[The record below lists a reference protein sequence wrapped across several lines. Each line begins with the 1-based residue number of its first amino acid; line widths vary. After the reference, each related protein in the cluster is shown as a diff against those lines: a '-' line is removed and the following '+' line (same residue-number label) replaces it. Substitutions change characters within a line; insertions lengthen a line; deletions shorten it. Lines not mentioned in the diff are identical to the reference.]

1 MEISTAPGSWSDKED
16 KEDTVATAPS
26 VHTLHPSNADENEV
40 QEAAQNQAKGTKTG
54 DKGKGRDQKKHG
66 VMSLP
71 AEIRE
76 TILYL
81 TDPETFA
88 SLVLVDHAW
97 RSASETPHLYAHH
110 LSRCPSFSR
119 SHNYVGGPFTENSL
133 PKLKGQ
139 FAREVKRNLFEAYL
153 QPRRTLVSFVST
165 TTSSSAAFPGGEAFE
180 FVFSPNGHWVLALS
194 SSRIY
199 VIDTVSPKISVQRE
213 FKVLRRPVSAAILDD
228 GSILAVLSS
237 DHRINVYNLQNLE
250 VKHLRA
256 VSLDESPHAIA
267 LAPKGEVLAAAFD
280 GGIEL
285 HSLAPSALA
294 SEHRAVKCDRVDA
307 LRFSGDGTMLV
318 GTTKNS
324 KNPNTV
330 ILSAPYYSE
339 DHHHLPASEQIS
351 QLWTSQ
357 ILFPNS
363 SRDCS
368 NAALLPNRSDGDTS
382 WTFTY
387 DKVFESFRA
396 VRTDDLR
403 NGSTYFTGPRPP
415 KRDGS
420 RNPRKKLA
428 PCTLPTPSDHG
439 ELVAAG
445 FLGKEIWLYGVPEGL
460 DISTVTQTDDPNLQR
475 APLSGQGTPS
485 GGVRSPSTS
494 LTRGEAIE
502 LTRLPKWQ
510 VLVDKYRN
518 VFAKGRLV
526 AEISGVSGVC
536 WVTRKREI
544 SGPPSL
550 GERLLIFAPG
560 GIPGDP
566 DLEQDGFA
574 SVDGGRLVMLDFDR
588 TSRGGMVDE
597 IKFEVGNKTPELLE
611 EEDMDMDTEVALAR
625 KRTVRNLPDRRTTV
639 VDVLASAPEMPPL
652 PPTANAIANANAAA
666 TAAAGST
673 SVAAAQASLPEV
685 ADSPAEG
692 LSLEEAS
699 EVFDGP
705 YSHTQPRS
713 RTSLYRSATAV
724 AANRERNPPRIISE
738 ARVEYRRADGRGEL
752 PHESDADN
760 WVPPPPPYTAES
772 DRPLPEHLR
781 ATLLPKKPD
790 RFSPLSRI
798 RMTREQPRRASTM
811 YGSPASSVASRRIS
825 SLPER
830 PAMPI
835 RQRSSEASS
844 TAQQTHRSVSDTNL
858 QGSNTVSPLSTVNFS
873 FGDETSEPS
882 IVSPQSTS
890 TLSVR
895 RPMSAFVGR
904 MGASLRRPG
913 TAGSIS
919 RVPPIT
925 VSPVPERVFGQ
936 SVSLPPSPTRSER
949 PGSPLTLTGANLQQR
964 LEYPLPPAPSNSSV
978 EALHRRGGPH
988 ESSPLAGTNMPSTP
1002 QRSTDRSDL
1011 LANTVATAMG
1021 PTAQQLANLNNRS
1034 RQATPAGARRPLPS
1048 GIVAPGGYP
1057 MPAPPRGALGAA
1069 GSPTS
1074 PANQAPA
1081 RSLSGRNLSLS
1092 ASNSFSRSSPA
1103 LLRPTPRRLETIE
1116 SVSSFISYSRTRSRS
1131 RDLQGAGSGGHRR
1144 SQSMG
1149 PALRLDRA
1157 PTKKGWLGSRKY
1169 RKARSEGQSW
1179 DSPVGEDGGKEKGAK
1194 CIVMTFSSP
1203 QDQLTGSRPSI
1214 QKDSQSIG

>member
-1 MEISTAPGSWSDKED
+1 MTGS
-16 KEDTVATAPS
+16 
-26 VHTLHPSNADENEV
+26 
-40 QEAAQNQAKGTKTG
+40 
-54 DKGKGRDQKKHG
+54 
-66 VMSLP
+66 
-71 AEIRE
+71 
-76 TILYL
+76 ILYL

-119 SHNYVGGPFTENSL
+119 SHNYVGGPFTEDSL
-133 PKLKGQ
+133 QMLKGQ

-153 QPRRTLVSFVST
+153 QPRRTLISLFST

-180 FVFSPNGHWVLALS
+180 FTFSPNGHWVLALS

-213 FKVLRRPVSAAILDD
+213 LKVLRRPISAAILDD

-237 DHRINVYNLQNLE
+237 DHRVNVYNLQNLKL
-250 VKHLRA
+250 KHLRA
-256 VSLDESPHAIA
+256 VSLDEPPHAIA
-267 LAPKGEVLAAAFD
+267 LSPKGEVLAAAFD

-285 HSLAPSALA
+285 HSLASSALA
-294 SEHRAVKCDRVDA
+294 SEHRAVKCDRVDV

-324 KNPNTV
+324 TNPNTV
-330 ILSAPYYSE
+330 ILSAPYYTE
-339 DHHHLPASEQIS
+339 DHHHLPAIEQIS

-368 NAALLPNRSDGDTS
+368 NAALLPNRSDGDTN

-403 NGSTYFTGPRPP
+403 NGTTYFTGPRPP

-428 PCTLPTPSDHG
+428 PCTIPTASDHG

-445 FLGKEIWLYGVPEGL
+445 FLGKEVWLYGIPEGL
-460 DISTVTQTDDPNLQR
+460 DTSLVTQMDDPNAQN
-475 APLSGQGTPS
+475 ASSSSGQGTPS
-485 GGVRSPSTS
+485 SGTMSPSTS
-494 LTRGEAIE
+494 LTRGEAAE

-526 AEISGVSGVC
+526 AETSSVSGVC
-536 WVTRKREI
+536 WVSKTQKAVG
-544 SGPPSL
+544 SPSL

-566 DLEQDGFA
+566 ELEQDGFA
-574 SVDGGRLVMLDFDR
+574 SVDGGRIVVLDFDR
-588 TSRGGMVDE
+588 SSRDGKIEE
-597 IKFEVGNKTPELLE
+597 IRFEVGNDTPELLE
-611 EEDMDMDTEVALAR
+611 EEDINMEFEVALAR
-625 KRTVRNLPDRRTTV
+625 QRTVRNMPDRRTTV
-639 VDVLASAPEMPPL
+639 VDVLASAPEIPPL
-652 PPTANAIANANAAA
+652 PPTANAIANASAAAAA
-666 TAAAGST
+666 TAST
-673 SVAAAQASLPEV
+673 AQPSLPEV
-685 ADSPAEG
+685 AGSAGDG
-692 LSLEEAS
+692 LSLEEAT

-738 ARVEYRRADGRGEL
+738 ARVEYRRPDGRGEL

-781 ATLLPKKPD
+781 ATLLPRKPD
-790 RFSPLSRI
+790 QFSPLSRV
-798 RMTREQPRRASTM
+798 RMARQQPRRASTS
-811 YGSPASSVASRRIS
+811 YGGPASSADSRRIS

-830 PAMPI
+830 PAMPA

-844 TAQQTHRSVSDTNL
+844 PGRQTHRSVSDTV
-858 QGSNTVSPLSTVNFS
+858 SHRSDTVSPLSTTDFS
-873 FGDETSEPS
+873 FGDEPNEPS
-882 IVSPQSTS
+882 VVSPQSNS
-890 TLSVR
+890 SSPSR

-904 MGASLRRPG
+904 MTGSLRRPA
-913 TAGSIS
+913 TAHGIS
-919 RVPPIT
+919 RTPQIT
-925 VSPVPERVFGQ
+925 VSPVPERILAQ

-964 LEYPLPPAPSNSSV
+964 LEYPLPPAPSNTSV
-978 EALHRRGGPH
+978 ESLHRRGASHG
-988 ESSPLAGTNMPSTP
+988 SSPLAGSAMPSAP
-1002 QRSTDRSDL
+1002 PPSNEYSDL
-1011 LANTVATAMG
+1011 LANTVAIAMG
-1021 PTAQQLANLNNRS
+1021 PTAQQLANLNNRA
-1034 RQATPAGARRPLPS
+1034 RQAPPPGARHPLPP
-1048 GIVAPGGYP
+1048 GIVDPSGYP
-1057 MPAPPRGALGAA
+1057 IPAPPRGALGAA

-1074 PANQAPA
+1074 VANRAPA
-1081 RSLSGRNLSLS
+1081 RSLSGRSLSLS
-1092 ASNSFSRSSPA
+1092 ANSSFSRSSPA
-1103 LLRPTPRRLETIE
+1103 LLRPAPRRLETIE
-1116 SVSSFISYSRTRSRS
+1116 SVSSFITYSRTRSRS
-1131 RDLQGAGSGGHRR
+1131 RDLQAARSGSHRR
-1144 SQSMG
+1144 SHSMG
-1149 PALRLDRA
+1149 PALRLDRE
-1157 PTKKGWLGSRKY
+1157 PTKKGWLNARKF
-1169 RKARSEGQSW
+1169 RKGRSEGQSW
-1179 DSPVGEDGGKEKGAK
+1179 DSPVGEDGGKEKGGR
-1194 CIVMTFSSP
+1194 CLMM
-1203 QDQLTGSRPSI
+1203 
-1214 QKDSQSIG
+1214 

>member
-1 MEISTAPGSWSDKED
+1 M
-16 KEDTVATAPS
+16 
-26 VHTLHPSNADENEV
+26 
-40 QEAAQNQAKGTKTG
+40 
-54 DKGKGRDQKKHG
+54 
-66 VMSLP
+66 
-71 AEIRE
+71 
-76 TILYL
+76 
-81 TDPETFA
+81 
-88 SLVLVDHAW
+88 
-97 RSASETPHLYAHH
+97 
-110 LSRCPSFSR
+110 
-119 SHNYVGGPFTENSL
+119 
-133 PKLKGQ
+133 
-139 FAREVKRNLFEAYL
+139 
-153 QPRRTLVSFVST
+153 
-165 TTSSSAAFPGGEAFE
+165 
-180 FVFSPNGHWVLALS
+180 LALS

-213 FKVLRRPVSAAILDD
+213 LKVLRRPVSAAILDD

-237 DHRINVYNLQNLE
+237 DHRVNIYNLQNLK
-250 VKHLRA
+250 VKHLRS
-256 VSLDESPHAIA
+256 VSLDEPPHALA

-324 KNPNTV
+324 TNPNTV
-330 ILSAPYYSE
+330 ILSAPYYTE
-339 DHHHLPASEQIS
+339 EHPQLPASKQIS

-368 NAALLPNRSDGDTS
+368 NAALLPNRSDGDTN

-403 NGSTYFTGPRPP
+403 NGTTYFTGPRPP
-415 KRDGS
+415 RREGS

-428 PCTLPTPSDHG
+428 PCTLPTASDHG

-445 FLGKEIWLYGVPEGL
+445 FLGREVWLYGVPEGL
-460 DISTVTQTDDPNLQR
+460 DTSTITQTDDPNVQS
-475 APLSGQGTPS
+475 ASSSGQGSPS

-494 LTRGEAIE
+494 LTRGEAAE
-502 LTRLPKWQ
+502 LMRLPTWQ

-518 VFAKGRLV
+518 VFAKGRRV

-536 WVTRKREI
+536 WVSRKLEKP
-544 SGPPSL
+544 GPLSL

-574 SVDGGRLVMLDFDR
+574 SVDGGRLVVLDFDR
-588 TSRGGMVDE
+588 TSRDGLVDE
-597 IKFEVGNKTPELLE
+597 VRFEVGNDIPELLE
-611 EEDMDMDTEVALAR
+611 EEDMDMDIEVALAR
-625 KRTVRNLPDRRTTV
+625 QRTVRNLPDRRTTV
-639 VDVLASAPEMPPL
+639 ADVLASAPEMPPL
-652 PPTANAIANANAAA
+652 PPTANAIANASAAA
-666 TAAAGST
+666 AAAAGST
-673 SVAAAQASLPEV
+673 SVPIVQPSLPEV
-685 ADSPAEG
+685 ADSTAEG

-713 RTSLYRSATAV
+713 RTSLFRSATAV
-724 AANRERNPPRIISE
+724 AANRERNPPRIVSE
-738 ARVEYRRADGRGEL
+738 ARVEYRRPDGRGEL

-781 ATLLPKKPD
+781 ATLLPRKQD

-798 RMTREQPRRASTM
+798 RMAREQPRRASTI

-844 TAQQTHRSVSDTNL
+844 PGQQTHRSVSASGIIS
-858 QGSNTVSPLSTVNFS
+858 QGSDIVSPLSTVDFS
-873 FGDETSEPS
+873 FGDESSEPS
-882 IVSPQSTS
+882 MVSPQSPSTS
-890 TLSVR
+890 SSR
-895 RPMSAFVGR
+895 RPVSAFVGR
-904 MGASLRRPG
+904 MSGSLRRPS
-913 TAGSIS
+913 TPRSS

-925 VSPVPERVFGQ
+925 VSSIPERVISQ
-936 SVSLPPSPTRSER
+936 SVSLPSSPTRSER

-978 EALHRRGGPH
+978 ESLHRRTGPH
-988 ESSPLAGTNMPSTP
+988 GSSPLAETSMPSTLQQP
-1002 QRSTDRSDL
+1002 TERSDS
-1011 LANTVATAMG
+1011 LANTVAAAMG
-1021 PTAQQLANLNNRS
+1021 PTAQQLANLNDRS
-1034 RQATPAGARRPLPS
+1034 RQAPPPGARRPLPP
-1048 GIVAPGGYP
+1048 GISAPGGYP
-1057 MPAPPRGALGAA
+1057 IPAPPRGALGAA
-1069 GSPTS
+1069 GNPTS
-1074 PANQAPA
+1074 VANQAPA
-1081 RSLSGRNLSLS
+1081 RSLSGRTLSLS

-1103 LLRPTPRRLETIE
+1103 LLRPSPHRLETIE

-1131 RDLQGAGSGGHRR
+1131 RDLQTAANGGHRR

-1157 PTKKGWLGSRKY
+1157 PTKKRWLNGRKSRKG
-1169 RKARSEGQSW
+1169 RSEWQSW
-1179 DSPVGEDGGKEKGAK
+1179 DSPVGDDEGKEKGAK
-1194 CIVMTFSSP
+1194 CVVM
-1203 QDQLTGSRPSI
+1203 
-1214 QKDSQSIG
+1214 

>member
-1 MEISTAPGSWSDKED
+1 M
-16 KEDTVATAPS
+16 
-26 VHTLHPSNADENEV
+26 
-40 QEAAQNQAKGTKTG
+40 
-54 DKGKGRDQKKHG
+54 
-66 VMSLP
+66 
-71 AEIRE
+71 
-76 TILYL
+76 
-81 TDPETFA
+81 
-88 SLVLVDHAW
+88 
-97 RSASETPHLYAHH
+97 
-110 LSRCPSFSR
+110 
-119 SHNYVGGPFTENSL
+119 
-133 PKLKGQ
+133 
-139 FAREVKRNLFEAYL
+139 KRNLFEAYL
-153 QPRRTLVSFVST
+153 QPRRTLVSLVST

-180 FVFSPNGHWVLALS
+180 FAFSPNGHWVLALS

-199 VIDTVSPKISVQRE
+199 VIDAVSPKISVQRE
-213 FKVLRRPVSAAILDD
+213 LKVLRRPVSAAILDD
-228 GSILAVLSS
+228 GSTLAVLSS
-237 DHRINVYNLQNLE
+237 DHRVNIYNLQNLE

-256 VSLDESPHAIA
+256 VSLDEPPHAIA

-294 SEHRAVKCDRVDA
+294 TEHRAVKCDRVDA
-307 LRFSGDGTMLV
+307 LRFSSDGTMLV

-324 KNPNTV
+324 TDPNTV
-330 ILSAPYYSE
+330 ILSAPYYTE

-368 NAALLPNRSDGDTS
+368 NAALLPNRSDGDTN

-403 NGSTYFTGPRPP
+403 NGTTYFTGPRPP
-415 KRDGS
+415 KRDGP
-420 RNPRKKLA
+420 RNPRKRLA
-428 PCTLPTPSDHG
+428 PCTLPSPSDHG

-445 FLGKEIWLYGVPEGL
+445 FLGKEVWLYGVPEGL
-460 DISTVTQTDDPNLQR
+460 DTSTVTQMDDSNAQC
-475 APLSGQGTPS
+475 ASSTSGQGTPS
-485 GGVRSPSTS
+485 GGVSSPSTS
-494 LTRGEAIE
+494 LTRGEAAE
-502 LTRLPKWQ
+502 LTKLPKWQ

-518 VFAKGRLV
+518 VFAKGRRV

-536 WVTRKREI
+536 WVTRKSEE
-544 SGPPSL
+544 SGSPSL
-550 GERLLIFAPG
+550 GERLLVFAPG

-574 SVDGGRLVMLDFDR
+574 SVDGGRLVILDFDR
-588 TSRGGMVDE
+588 TSRDGVVE
-597 IKFEVGNKTPELLE
+597 EVKFEVGNETPELLE
-611 EEDMDMDTEVALAR
+611 EENMDMDTEVALAR
-625 KRTVRNLPDRRTTV
+625 QRTVRNLPDRRTTV
-639 VDVLASAPEMPPL
+639 VDVLASAPEMPRL

-666 TAAAGST
+666 TAATGNTNVAT
-673 SVAAAQASLPEV
+673 AQPSVPEV
-685 ADSPAEG
+685 ANFPAEG

-781 ATLLPKKPD
+781 ATLLPRKPD
-790 RFSPLSRI
+790 RFSRLSRV
-798 RMTREQPRRASTM
+798 RMAREQPRRANTL
-811 YGSPASSVASRRIS
+811 YGSSASSVASRRIN

-830 PAMPI
+830 PAMPV

-844 TAQQTHRSVSDTNL
+844 PGRQIHRSASDTIS
-858 QGSNTVSPLSTVNFS
+858 QRSDTVSPLSTVDFS
-873 FGDETSEPS
+873 FGEEPSEPS
-882 IVSPQSTS
+882 FSPQSTLAS
-890 TLSVR
+890 PSR
-895 RPMSAFVGR
+895 RPVSAFVGR
-904 MGASLRRPG
+904 MSESLRRPG
-913 TAGSIS
+913 IARSIS

-936 SVSLPPSPTRSER
+936 SVSLPPSPTRSGR

-978 EALHRRGGPH
+978 ESLHRRPDSHG
-988 ESSPLAGTNMPSTP
+988 SSSLGTNMPSTP
-1002 QRSTDRSDL
+1002 QQPTERSDL

-1034 RQATPAGARRPLPS
+1034 RQAPPLGARRPLPP

-1057 MPAPPRGALGAA
+1057 IPAPPRGALGAA

-1074 PANQAPA
+1074 PVNQAPA
-1081 RSLSGRNLSLS
+1081 RSLSGRNLSIS
-1092 ASNSFSRSSPA
+1092 ANNSFSRSSPA
-1103 LLRPTPRRLETIE
+1103 LSRPAPRRLETIE

-1131 RDLQGAGSGGHRR
+1131 RDLQAVSSGGHRR

-1149 PALRLDRA
+1149 PALRFDRTL
-1157 PTKKGWLGSRKY
+1157 TKKGWLSTRKSRKG
-1169 RKARSEGQSW
+1169 KSEEQSW
-1179 DSPVGEDGGKEKGAK
+1179 DSPVGEDGGKERGAK
-1194 CIVMTFSSP
+1194 CIVM
-1203 QDQLTGSRPSI
+1203 
-1214 QKDSQSIG
+1214 

>member
-1 MEISTAPGSWSDKED
+1 M
-16 KEDTVATAPS
+16 
-26 VHTLHPSNADENEV
+26 
-40 QEAAQNQAKGTKTG
+40 
-54 DKGKGRDQKKHG
+54 
-66 VMSLP
+66 
-71 AEIRE
+71 
-76 TILYL
+76 
-81 TDPETFA
+81 
-88 SLVLVDHAW
+88 
-97 RSASETPHLYAHH
+97 
-110 LSRCPSFSR
+110 
-119 SHNYVGGPFTENSL
+119 GGPFTEDSL
-133 PKLKGQ
+133 PKLKGH

-153 QPRRTLVSFVST
+153 FFFIILVRLIST
-165 TTSSSAAFPGGEAFE
+165 TISSSAAIPGGEAFE
-180 FVFSPNGHWVLALS
+180 FAFSPNGHWVLGLS
-194 SSRIY
+194 SSRLY

-213 FKVLRRPVSAAILDD
+213 LKVLRRPISAAILDD

-237 DHRINVYNLQNLE
+237 DHRVNIYNLQNVK

-256 VSLDESPHAIA
+256 VTLNETPHAIA

-285 HSLAPSALA
+285 HSLAPSAPA

-307 LRFSGDGTMLV
+307 LRFSGDGTVLV

-324 KNPNTV
+324 TNPSTV
-330 ILSAPYYSE
+330 ILSAPYYTE

-403 NGSTYFTGPRPP
+403 NGTTYFTGPRPP

-445 FLGKEIWLYGVPEGL
+445 FLGQEVWLYGIPEGL
-460 DISTVTQTDDPNLQR
+460 DTSAVTQTDDPNAQS
-475 APLSGQGTPS
+475 ASSSGQGTSS
-485 GGVRSPSTS
+485 GGTMSPSTS
-494 LTRGEAIE
+494 LTRGEAAE

-518 VFAKGRLV
+518 VFAKGRRV
-526 AEISGVSGVC
+526 AEISGVSGMC
-536 WVTRKREI
+536 WVSQKQEKQ
-544 SGPPSL
+544 GPPSL

-574 SVDGGRLVMLDFDR
+574 SVDGGRLVILDFDR
-588 TSRGGMVDE
+588 TCRDGIVE
-597 IKFEVGNKTPELLE
+597 EVRFEVGNDTPELLE
-611 EEDMDMDTEVALAR
+611 EKDMDMESEVALAR
-625 KRTVRNLPDRRTTV
+625 QRTVRNLPDRRTTV
-639 VDVLASAPEMPPL
+639 VDVLASAPEIPPL

-666 TAAAGST
+666 VVAAVGSA
-673 SVAAAQASLPEV
+673 SVASAQGSLPEV

-738 ARVEYRRADGRGEL
+738 ARVEYRRPDGRGEL

-781 ATLLPKKPD
+781 ATLLPRQPD
-790 RFSPLSRI
+790 RFSPLNRV
-798 RMTREQPRRASTM
+798 RKAREQPRRASTM
-811 YGSPASSVASRRIS
+811 YASPASSVASRRIT

-844 TAQQTHRSVSDTNL
+844 PGQQTHRSVSDTIIS
-858 QGSNTVSPLSTVNFS
+858 QGSGTVSPLSNVDFS
-873 FGDETSEPS
+873 FGDEPSEPS

-890 TLSVR
+890 SSSIR
-895 RPMSAFVGR
+895 RPVSTFIGR
-904 MGASLRRPG
+904 MSVSLRRPN
-913 TAGSIS
+913 TAQPIS
-919 RVPPIT
+919 RVPPIF
-925 VSPVPERVFGQ
+925 VSPIPERIIGQ
-936 SVSLPPSPTRSER
+936 SVSLPPTPTRSER

-978 EALHRRGGPH
+978 ESLHRRGGSH
-988 ESSPLAGTNMPSTP
+988 TSLPLAETAMLSTEQQP
-1002 QRSTDRSDL
+1002 TGSFDL
-1011 LANTVATAMG
+1011 LTNTVATATG

-1034 RQATPAGARRPLPS
+1034 RQTPPGARRPLPP
-1048 GIVAPGGYP
+1048 GIIAPGGYP
-1057 MPAPPRGALGAA
+1057 IPAPPRGALGAA
-1069 GSPTS
+1069 GNPTS
-1074 PANQAPA
+1074 VGNGAPV
-1081 RSLSGRNLSLS
+1081 RSFSGRNLSLS
-1092 ASNSFSRSSPA
+1092 ASDSFSRSSPA
-1103 LLRPTPRRLETIE
+1103 LLRPAPRRLETIE

-1131 RDLQGAGSGGHRR
+1131 RDLQAVRSGSHRR

-1157 PTKKGWLGSRKY
+1157 PTKKGWLSARKL
-1169 RKARSEGQSW
+1169 RKGRSEGQTW
-1179 DSPVGEDGGKEKGAK
+1179 DGPAAGDGGKEKGVK
-1194 CIVMTFSSP
+1194 CVVM
-1203 QDQLTGSRPSI
+1203 
-1214 QKDSQSIG
+1214 

>member
-1 MEISTAPGSWSDKED
+1 
-16 KEDTVATAPS
+16 
-26 VHTLHPSNADENEV
+26 
-40 QEAAQNQAKGTKTG
+40 
-54 DKGKGRDQKKHG
+54 
-66 VMSLP
+66 MSL
-71 AEIRE
+71 I
-76 TILYL
+76 
-81 TDPETFA
+81 
-88 SLVLVDHAW
+88 
-97 RSASETPHLYAHH
+97 
-110 LSRCPSFSR
+110 
-119 SHNYVGGPFTENSL
+119 
-133 PKLKGQ
+133 
-139 FAREVKRNLFEAYL
+139 
-153 QPRRTLVSFVST
+153 ST
-165 TTSSSAAFPGGEAFE
+165 TTSSSAAIPGGEAFE
-180 FVFSPNGHWVLALS
+180 FAFSPNGHWVLALS
-194 SSRIY
+194 SSRVY

-213 FKVLRRPVSAAILDD
+213 LKVLRRPISAAILDD
-228 GSILAVLSS
+228 GSVIAVLST
-237 DHRINVYNLQNLE
+237 DHRVNIYNLQNLK

-256 VSLDESPHAIA
+256 VSLDEPPHAIA

-285 HSLAPSALA
+285 HSLGPNALA

-307 LRFSGDGTMLV
+307 LRFSGDGTVLV

-324 KNPNTV
+324 TNPNTV
-330 ILSAPYYSE
+330 ILSAPYYTE

-382 WTFTY
+382 WIFTY

-403 NGSTYFTGPRPP
+403 NGTTYFTGPRPP
-415 KRDGS
+415 KGDGS
-420 RNPRKKLA
+420 RNSRKKLA

-445 FLGKEIWLYGVPEGL
+445 FLGQEVWLYGVPEGL
-460 DISTVTQTDDPNLQR
+460 DTSAVRQTDDPNAQSVSSS
-475 APLSGQGTPS
+475 SGQGTPS
-485 GGVRSPSTS
+485 GGAMSPSTS
-494 LTRGEAIE
+494 LTRGEAAE

-518 VFAKGRLV
+518 VFAKGRRV
-526 AEISGVSGVC
+526 AEIPGVSGVC
-536 WVTRKREI
+536 WVSRKQGKLG
-544 SGPPSL
+544 SPSF

-560 GIPGDP
+560 GIAGDP

-574 SVDGGRLVMLDFDR
+574 SVDGGRLVILDFDR
-588 TSRGGMVDE
+588 ASRDGTVE
-597 IKFEVGNKTPELLE
+597 ELRFEVGNETPEVLE
-611 EEDMDMDTEVALAR
+611 EKDMDMESEVALAR
-625 KRTVRNLPDRRTTV
+625 QRTVRNLPDRRTTV
-639 VDVLASAPEMPPL
+639 VDVLASAPELPPL

-666 TAAAGST
+666 AAAAGST
-673 SVAAAQASLPEV
+673 SVSTAQASLPEV

-699 EVFDGP
+699 QVFDGP

-724 AANRERNPPRIISE
+724 AANRERNPPRLISE
-738 ARVEYRRADGRGEL
+738 ARVEYRRPDGRGEL

-781 ATLLPKKPD
+781 ATLLPRESD
-790 RFSPLSRI
+790 RSSPLSRVRI
-798 RMTREQPRRASTM
+798 GHEQPRRASTM

-830 PAMPI
+830 PARPTG
-835 RQRSSEASS
+835 QRSSEASS
-844 TAQQTHRSVSDTNL
+844 SGQQSHRSVSASIS
-858 QGSNTVSPLSTVNFS
+858 QGSGTVSPLSNFDFS
-873 FGDETSEPS
+873 FGDEPGEPS
-882 IVSPQSTS
+882 IVSPQSS
-890 TLSVR
+890 SSSSSR
-895 RPMSAFVGR
+895 RPVSAFIGR
-904 MGASLRRPG
+904 MSGSLRRPS
-913 TAGSIS
+913 TARSIA

-925 VSPVPERVFGQ
+925 VSPIPERIIGQ

-978 EALHRRGGPH
+978 ESLHRRGGSH
-988 ESSPLAGTNMPSTP
+988 GSSPLAGPNMSLTAQQPTEGSG
-1002 QRSTDRSDL
+1002 L
-1011 LANTVATAMG
+1011 LPNAVATATG

-1034 RQATPAGARRPLPS
+1034 RQAPSPGAHRPLPP
-1048 GIVAPGGYP
+1048 GIVAQGGYP
-1057 MPAPPRGALGAA
+1057 IPAPPRGALGAA

-1074 PANQAPA
+1074 VANRAPA

-1103 LLRPTPRRLETIE
+1103 LLRPAPRRLETIE
-1116 SVSSFISYSRTRSRS
+1116 SVSSLITYSRTRSRS
-1131 RDLQGAGSGGHRR
+1131 RDLQAARSGSHRR

-1157 PTKKGWLGSRKY
+1157 PPKKGWLSARKSRKE
-1169 RKARSEGQSW
+1169 RSEGQYW
-1179 DSPVGEDGGKEKGAK
+1179 DSPAGEDGSKERGGKCA
-1194 CIVMTFSSP
+1194 VM
-1203 QDQLTGSRPSI
+1203 
-1214 QKDSQSIG
+1214 

>member
-1 MEISTAPGSWSDKED
+1 M
-16 KEDTVATAPS
+16 
-26 VHTLHPSNADENEV
+26 
-40 QEAAQNQAKGTKTG
+40 
-54 DKGKGRDQKKHG
+54 
-66 VMSLP
+66 
-71 AEIRE
+71 
-76 TILYL
+76 
-81 TDPETFA
+81 
-88 SLVLVDHAW
+88 
-97 RSASETPHLYAHH
+97 
-110 LSRCPSFSR
+110 
-119 SHNYVGGPFTENSL
+119 
-133 PKLKGQ
+133 
-139 FAREVKRNLFEAYL
+139 
-153 QPRRTLVSFVST
+153 T
-165 TTSSSAAFPGGEAFE
+165 TTSSAAFPGGEAFE
-180 FVFSPNGHWVLALS
+180 FAFSPNGHWVLALS

-213 FKVLRRPVSAAILDD
+213 LKVLRRPVSAAILDD
-228 GSILAVLSS
+228 GSTMAVLSS
-237 DHRINVYNLQNLE
+237 DHRVNVYNIQNLE
-250 VKHLRA
+250 VKHMRA
-256 VSLDESPHAIA
+256 VSLDEPPHAIA

-285 HSLAPSALA
+285 HSLAPSALV
-294 SEHRAVKCDRVDA
+294 SEHRAVKCDRVEA
-307 LRFSGDGTMLV
+307 LRFSEDGTMLV
-318 GTTKNS
+318 GTTRNS
-324 KNPNTV
+324 TNPNTV
-330 ILSAPYYSE
+330 ILSAPYYTE

-368 NAALLPNRSDGDTS
+368 NAALLPNRSDGDTN

-403 NGSTYFTGPRPP
+403 NGTTYFTGPRPP

-428 PCTLPTPSDHG
+428 PCTLPTSSDHG

-445 FLGKEIWLYGVPEGL
+445 FLGNEVWLYGVPEGL
-460 DISTVTQTDDPNLQR
+460 DTSTVIQTDDANAQS
-475 APLSGQGTPS
+475 ASSSSGQGTPS

-494 LTRGEAIE
+494 LTRGEAAE

-518 VFAKGRLV
+518 VFAKGRRV

-536 WVTRKREI
+536 WVGRKQEKL
-544 SGPPSL
+544 GLPSL

-560 GIPGDP
+560 GISGDP

-574 SVDGGRLVMLDFDR
+574 SVDGGRIAILDFDR
-588 TSRGGMVDE
+588 TSRDGMIEEV
-597 IKFEVGNKTPELLE
+597 KFEVGNKTPELLE

-652 PPTANAIANANAAA
+652 PPTANAIANAAAA
-666 TAAAGST
+666 AASAATGST
-673 SVAAAQASLPEV
+673 SVPTAQPSLPEV

-724 AANRERNPPRIISE
+724 AANRERNPPRIVSE
-738 ARVEYRRADGRGEL
+738 ARVEYRRPDGRGEL

-781 ATLLPKKPD
+781 ATLLPRTTD
-790 RFSPLSRI
+790 RFSPPSRV
-798 RMTREQPRRASTM
+798 RMAREQPRRASTM
-811 YGSPASSVASRRIS
+811 YGSPASRVASPRIS

-844 TAQQTHRSVSDTNL
+844 PDRQIHRNVSDTIS
-858 QGSNTVSPLSTVNFS
+858 QRSNTVSPLSTVDFS
-873 FGDETSEPS
+873 FSDEPSEPS

-890 TLSVR
+890 STSSSR

-904 MGASLRRPG
+904 MSASLRRPS
-913 TAGSIS
+913 TARSIP

-925 VSPVPERVFGQ
+925 VSPVPERVFAQ

-978 EALHRRGGPH
+978 ESLHRRAGSYS
-988 ESSPLAGTNMPSTP
+988 SSPLAETSMSSASQQPP
-1002 QRSTDRSDL
+1002 ERSDL
-1011 LANTVATAMG
+1011 LANTIATAIG

-1034 RQATPAGARRPLPS
+1034 RQAPPPGARRPLPP
-1048 GIVAPGGYP
+1048 GIVAPGVYP
-1057 MPAPPRGALGAA
+1057 IPAPPRGALGAA

-1074 PANQAPA
+1074 PSNQAPA
-1081 RSLSGRNLSLS
+1081 RSLSSRNLSLS

-1103 LLRPTPRRLETIE
+1103 LLRPAPRRLETIE

-1131 RDLQGAGSGGHRR
+1131 RDLQAVGSRR

-1157 PTKKGWLGSRKY
+1157 PMKKGWLSARKP
-1169 RKARSEGQSW
+1169 RKGRSEAQSW

-1194 CIVMTFSSP
+1194 CIVM
-1203 QDQLTGSRPSI
+1203 
-1214 QKDSQSIG
+1214 

>member
-1 MEISTAPGSWSDKED
+1 MTCS
-16 KEDTVATAPS
+16 
-26 VHTLHPSNADENEV
+26 
-40 QEAAQNQAKGTKTG
+40 
-54 DKGKGRDQKKHG
+54 
-66 VMSLP
+66 
-71 AEIRE
+71 
-76 TILYL
+76 ILYL
-81 TDPETFA
+81 IDPETFA

-119 SHNYVGGPFTENSL
+119 SHNYVGGPFTEDSL
-133 PKLKGQ
+133 PKLKGH

-153 QPRRTLVSFVST
+153 QPRRTLVNLVSMT
-165 TTSSSAAFPGGEAFE
+165 TTSSAAFPGGEAFE
-180 FVFSPNGHWVLALS
+180 FAFSPNGHWVLALS

-213 FKVLRRPVSAAILDD
+213 LKVLRRPVSAAILDD
-228 GSILAVLSS
+228 GSTMAVLSS
-237 DHRINVYNLQNLE
+237 DHRVNVYNIQNLE
-250 VKHLRA
+250 VKHMRA
-256 VSLDESPHAIA
+256 VSLDEPPHAIA

-285 HSLAPSALA
+285 HSLAPSALV
-294 SEHRAVKCDRVDA
+294 SEHRAVKCDRVEA
-307 LRFSGDGTMLV
+307 LRFSEDGTMLV
-318 GTTKNS
+318 GTTRNS
-324 KNPNTV
+324 TNPNTV
-330 ILSAPYYSE
+330 ILSAPYYTE

-368 NAALLPNRSDGDTS
+368 NAALLPNRSDGDTN

-403 NGSTYFTGPRPP
+403 NGTTYFTGPRPP

-428 PCTLPTPSDHG
+428 PCTLPTSSDHG

-445 FLGKEIWLYGVPEGL
+445 FLGNEVWLYGVPEGL
-460 DISTVTQTDDPNLQR
+460 DTSTVIQTDDANAQS
-475 APLSGQGTPS
+475 ASSSSGQGTPS

-494 LTRGEAIE
+494 LTRGEAAE

-518 VFAKGRLV
+518 VFAKGRRV

-536 WVTRKREI
+536 WVGRKQEKL
-544 SGPPSL
+544 GLPSL

-560 GIPGDP
+560 GISGDP

-574 SVDGGRLVMLDFDR
+574 SVDGGRIAILDFDR
-588 TSRGGMVDE
+588 TSRDGMIEEV
-597 IKFEVGNKTPELLE
+597 KFEVGNKTPELLE

-652 PPTANAIANANAAA
+652 PPTANAIANAAAA
-666 TAAAGST
+666 AASAATGST
-673 SVAAAQASLPEV
+673 SVPTAQPSLPEV

-724 AANRERNPPRIISE
+724 AANRERNPPRIVSE
-738 ARVEYRRADGRGEL
+738 ARVEYRRPDGRGEL

-781 ATLLPKKPD
+781 ATLLPRTTD
-790 RFSPLSRI
+790 RFSPPSRV
-798 RMTREQPRRASTM
+798 RMAREQPRRASTM
-811 YGSPASSVASRRIS
+811 YGSPASRVASPRIS

-844 TAQQTHRSVSDTNL
+844 PDRQIHRNVSDTIS
-858 QGSNTVSPLSTVNFS
+858 QRSNTVSPLSTVDFS
-873 FGDETSEPS
+873 FSDEPSEPS

-890 TLSVR
+890 STSSSR

-904 MGASLRRPG
+904 MSASLRRPS
-913 TAGSIS
+913 TARSIP

-925 VSPVPERVFGQ
+925 VSPVPERVFAQ

-978 EALHRRGGPH
+978 ESLHRRAGSYS
-988 ESSPLAGTNMPSTP
+988 SSPLAETSMSSASQQPP
-1002 QRSTDRSDL
+1002 ERSDL
-1011 LANTVATAMG
+1011 LANTIATAIG

-1034 RQATPAGARRPLPS
+1034 RQAPPPGARRPLPP
-1048 GIVAPGGYP
+1048 GIVAPGVYP
-1057 MPAPPRGALGAA
+1057 IPAPPRGALGAA

-1074 PANQAPA
+1074 PSNQAPA
-1081 RSLSGRNLSLS
+1081 RSLSSRNLSLS

-1103 LLRPTPRRLETIE
+1103 LLRPAPRRLETIE

-1131 RDLQGAGSGGHRR
+1131 RDLQAVGSRR

-1157 PTKKGWLGSRKY
+1157 PMKKGWLSARKP
-1169 RKARSEGQSW
+1169 RKGRSEAQSW

-1194 CIVMTFSSP
+1194 CIVM
-1203 QDQLTGSRPSI
+1203 
-1214 QKDSQSIG
+1214 

>member
-1 MEISTAPGSWSDKED
+1 MAGS
-16 KEDTVATAPS
+16 
-26 VHTLHPSNADENEV
+26 
-40 QEAAQNQAKGTKTG
+40 
-54 DKGKGRDQKKHG
+54 
-66 VMSLP
+66 
-71 AEIRE
+71 
-76 TILYL
+76 ILYL

-119 SHNYVGGPFTENSL
+119 SHIYVGGPFTEDSL

-153 QPRRTLVSFVST
+153 QPRRTLVSLIST
-165 TTSSSAAFPGGEAFE
+165 TTSSSAAIPGGEAFE
-180 FVFSPNGHWVLALS
+180 FAFSPNGHWVLALS

-199 VIDTVSPKISVQRE
+199 VIDAASPKISVKRE
-213 FKVLRRPVSAAILDD
+213 LKVLRRPISAAILDD

-237 DHRINVYNLQNLE
+237 DHRVNIYNIKGLE

-256 VSLDESPHAIA
+256 VSLDEPPHAIA

-294 SEHRAVKCDRVDA
+294 SEHRAIKCDRVDA
-307 LRFSGDGTMLV
+307 LRFSGDGTVLM

-324 KNPNTV
+324 TNPNTV
-330 ILSAPYYSE
+330 ILSAPYYTE

-368 NAALLPNRSDGDTS
+368 NAALLPNRSDGDTN

-403 NGSTYFTGPRPP
+403 NGTTYFTGPRPP

-420 RNPRKKLA
+420 RHPRKKLA
-428 PCTLPTPSDHG
+428 PCTLPTPSAHG

-445 FLGKEIWLYGVPEGL
+445 FLGQEVWLYGVPEGL
-460 DISTVTQTDDPNLQR
+460 DTTAVTQTDDPNAQS
-475 APLSGQGTPS
+475 ASSSSGHGTPS
-485 GGVRSPSTS
+485 SGTMSPSTS
-494 LTRGEAIE
+494 LTRGEAAE

-518 VFAKGRLV
+518 VFVKGRRV

-536 WVTRKREI
+536 WVSRKQEKP
-544 SGPPSL
+544 GPPSL
-550 GERLLIFAPG
+550 GERLIIFAPG

-566 DLEQDGFA
+566 ELEQDGFA
-574 SVDGGRLVMLDFDR
+574 SVDGGRLIILDFDR
-588 TSRGGMVDE
+588 TSRDGLMEE
-597 IKFEVGNKTPELLE
+597 ITFEVGNAVPELLE
-611 EEDMDMDTEVALAR
+611 EKDIDMESEVALAR
-625 KRTVRNLPDRRTTV
+625 QRTVRNLPDRRTTV

-666 TAAAGST
+666 AAAAASRS
-673 SVAAAQASLPEV
+673 SVAPVPVSLPEV
-685 ADSPAEG
+685 ADSSAEG

-699 EVFDGP
+699 QVFDGP

-724 AANRERNPPRIISE
+724 AANRERNPPRIVSE
-738 ARVEYRRADGRGEL
+738 ARVEYRRANGRGEL

-760 WVPPPPPYTAES
+760 WVPPPPPYSAEP

-781 ATLLPKKPD
+781 ATLLPRQPD
-790 RFSPLSRI
+790 HSSLSNRV
-798 RMTREQPRRASTM
+798 RTTQQQPRRATTM
-811 YGSPASSVASRRIS
+811 HGSPASSVTSRRIS

-844 TAQQTHRSVSDTNL
+844 PGHQTHRSVSDTVS
-858 QGSNTVSPLSTVNFS
+858 QGSSTVSPLSNFDFS
-873 FGDETSEPS
+873 FGDEPSEPS
-882 IVSPQSTS
+882 ILSPASS
-890 TLSVR
+890 SSSSSIR
-895 RPMSAFVGR
+895 RPVSAFIGR
-904 MGASLRRPG
+904 MSGSLRRPK
-913 TAGSIS
+913 TPHSIS
-919 RVPPIT
+919 RVPPIP
-925 VSPVPERVFGQ
+925 VSPIPERIIAQ

-949 PGSPLTLTGANLQQR
+949 SGSPLTLTGANLQQR

-978 EALHRRGGPH
+978 ESLHRRGVTH
-988 ESSPLAGTNMPSTP
+988 DSSPLAATFFSTTA
-1002 QRSTDRSDL
+1002 QHSTDRPD
-1011 LANTVATAMG
+1011 APPDNVAATSG

-1034 RQATPAGARRPLPS
+1034 RQAPPSGARRPLPP
-1048 GIVAPGGYP
+1048 GIVASGGYP
-1057 MPAPPRGALGAA
+1057 IPAPPRGALGAA

-1074 PANQAPA
+1074 VANQAPT
-1081 RSLSGRNLSLS
+1081 RSLSGRSLALS

-1103 LLRPTPRRLETIE
+1103 LLRPRPRRLETIE
-1116 SVSSFISYSRTRSRS
+1116 SVSSFITYSRTRSRS
-1131 RDLQGAGSGGHRR
+1131 RDLQAGRTGSHRR
-1144 SQSMG
+1144 SQSVG

-1157 PTKKGWLGSRKY
+1157 PTKKGWLNSRKL
-1169 RKARSEGQSW
+1169 RKGKGEGQSW
-1179 DSPVGEDGGKEKGAK
+1179 ESPVDEDGGREKGNK
-1194 CIVMTFSSP
+1194 CVMM
-1203 QDQLTGSRPSI
+1203 
-1214 QKDSQSIG
+1214 

>member
-1 MEISTAPGSWSDKED
+1 MPSSTASDSWSAAP
-16 KEDTVATAPS
+16 DTTAPAPS
-26 VHTLHPSNADENEV
+26 IHTTHTSDADESEL
-40 QEAAQNQAKGTKTG
+40 QEPAIKQTKGIKRVNTE
-54 DKGKGRDQKKHG
+54 KGRDQRKHG

-110 LSRCPSFSR
+110 LARCPSFSR
-119 SHNYVGGPFTENSL
+119 SHNYPGGPFTDDSL

-153 QPRRTLVSFVST
+153 QPRRTLVSLVST

-180 FVFSPNGHWVLALS
+180 FAFSPNGHWVLALS

-213 FKVLRRPVSAAILDD
+213 LKVLRRPVSASILDD

-237 DHRINVYNLQNLE
+237 DHRVNVYSLQNLE

-256 VSLDESPHAIA
+256 ISLDETPHAIA

-285 HSLAPSALA
+285 HSLASSALA

-307 LRFSGDGTMLV
+307 LRFSSDGTMLV

-324 KNPNTV
+324 TNPNTV
-330 ILSAPYYSE
+330 ILSAPYYTE

-351 QLWTSQ
+351 HLWTSQ

-368 NAALLPNRSDGDTS
+368 NAALLPNRSDGDAN

-403 NGSTYFTGPRPP
+403 NGTTYFTGPRPP

-445 FLGKEIWLYGVPEGL
+445 FLGQEVWLYGIPEGL
-460 DISTVTQTDDPNLQR
+460 DASTVVQTDDPNTQS
-475 APLSGQGTPS
+475 ASSSGQGTPS

-494 LTRGEAIE
+494 LTRGEAAE

-518 VFAKGRLV
+518 VFAKGRRV

-536 WVTRKREI
+536 WVSRQQGRP
-544 SGPPSL
+544 GPPSL
-550 GERLLIFAPG
+550 GERLLCFAPG
-560 GIPGDP
+560 GITGDP

-574 SVDGGRLVMLDFDR
+574 SVDGGRLIILDFDR
-588 TSRGGMVDE
+588 TSRDGLIEEVR
-597 IKFEVGNKTPELLE
+597 FEVGNDTPELLE

-625 KRTVRNLPDRRTTV
+625 KRTVRNMPDRRTTV

-652 PPTANAIANANAAA
+652 PPTANAIANVSAAA
-666 TAAAGST
+666 AAAAVGST
-673 SVAAAQASLPEV
+673 MAPTAQQSLPEV
-685 ADSPAEG
+685 ADSAAEG
-692 LSLEEAS
+692 LSMEEAS

-738 ARVEYRRADGRGEL
+738 ARVEYRRPDGRGEL

-781 ATLLPKKPD
+781 ATLLPRKPD

-798 RMTREQPRRASTM
+798 RMAREQPRRASTS
-811 YGSPASSVASRRIS
+811 YGSPASSVPSRRIS

-835 RQRSSEASS
+835 RQRSSDATSPG
-844 TAQQTHRSVSDTNL
+844 QQTHRPVSDSIS
-858 QGSNTVSPLSTVNFS
+858 QRSDTVSPLSTVDFS
-873 FGDETSEPS
+873 FGNEPSEPS

-890 TLSVR
+890 TSSSR
-895 RPMSAFVGR
+895 RPVSAFVGR
-904 MGASLRRPG
+904 MSGSMRRPG
-913 TAGSIS
+913 TARSIS

-925 VSPVPERVFGQ
+925 VSSVPERVFGE

-978 EALHRRGGPH
+978 ESLHRRAGSHGP
-988 ESSPLAGTNMPSTP
+988 SPLAGTNIASTP
-1002 QRSTDRSDL
+1002 QQSTERSDS
-1011 LANTVATAMG
+1011 LADTVATAMG

-1034 RQATPAGARRPLPS
+1034 RQAPPPGARRPLPP
-1048 GIVAPGGYP
+1048 GLVASGGYP
-1057 MPAPPRGALGAA
+1057 IPAPPRGALGAA

-1074 PANQAPA
+1074 PSGQAPA

-1103 LLRPTPRRLETIE
+1103 LLRPAPRRLETIE

-1131 RDLQGAGSGGHRR
+1131 RDLQTAASGGHRR

-1149 PALRLDRA
+1149 PALRLDGA
-1157 PTKKGWLGSRKY
+1157 PTKKGWLSTRKSRKG
-1169 RKARSEGQSW
+1169 RSEGQSW

-1194 CIVMTFSSP
+1194 CIIM
-1203 QDQLTGSRPSI
+1203 
-1214 QKDSQSIG
+1214 

>member
-1 MEISTAPGSWSDKED
+1 
-16 KEDTVATAPS
+16 
-26 VHTLHPSNADENEV
+26 
-40 QEAAQNQAKGTKTG
+40 
-54 DKGKGRDQKKHG
+54 
-66 VMSLP
+66 MSL
-71 AEIRE
+71 
-76 TILYL
+76 
-81 TDPETFA
+81 
-88 SLVLVDHAW
+88 
-97 RSASETPHLYAHH
+97 
-110 LSRCPSFSR
+110 
-119 SHNYVGGPFTENSL
+119 
-133 PKLKGQ
+133 
-139 FAREVKRNLFEAYL
+139 
-153 QPRRTLVSFVST
+153 VST
-165 TTSSSAAFPGGEAFE
+165 TTSSSAAYPGGEAFE

-194 SSRIY
+194 SSRIH

-213 FKVLRRPVSAAILDD
+213 LKVLRRPISAAILDD

-237 DHRINVYNLQNLE
+237 DHRVNVYSLQNLKVE
-250 VKHLRA
+250 HLRA
-256 VSLDESPHAIA
+256 VSLDEPPHAIA
-267 LAPKGEVLAAAFD
+267 LAPKGEVFAAAFD

-285 HSLAPSALA
+285 HSLSPSALT

-307 LRFSGDGTMLV
+307 LRFSSDGTMLV

-324 KNPNTV
+324 TNPNTV
-330 ILSAPYYSE
+330 ILSAPYYTE

-351 QLWTSQ
+351 HLWTSQ

-368 NAALLPNRSDGDTS
+368 NAALLPNRSDGDTN
-382 WTFTY
+382 WTFIY

-403 NGSTYFTGPRPP
+403 NGTTYFTGPRPP

-445 FLGKEIWLYGVPEGL
+445 FLGKEVWLYGVPEGL
-460 DISTVTQTDDPNLQR
+460 DTSTVTQMDDTNAQS
-475 APLSGQGTPS
+475 ASSSSGKGTPS
-485 GGVRSPSTS
+485 GGVGSPSTS
-494 LTRGEAIE
+494 LTRGEAAE
-502 LTRLPKWQ
+502 MTRLPKWQ

-518 VFAKGRLV
+518 VFAKGRRV

-536 WVTRKREI
+536 WVSRNQELL
-544 SGPPSL
+544 GPPSL

-574 SVDGGRLVMLDFDR
+574 SVDGGRLVLLDFDR
-588 TSRGGMVDE
+588 TSRDGVIE
-597 IKFEVGNKTPELLE
+597 KVKFEVGNATPELLE
-611 EEDMDMDTEVALAR
+611 EENMDIDTEVALAR
-625 KRTVRNLPDRRTTV
+625 QRTVRNLPDRRTTV
-639 VDVLASAPEMPPL
+639 FDVLASAPEIPPL

-666 TAAAGST
+666 AAVAANST
-673 SVAAAQASLPEV
+673 SVATTQASLPET
-685 ADSPAEG
+685 ANSPAEG

-738 ARVEYRRADGRGEL
+738 ARVEYRRPDGRGEL

-781 ATLLPKKPD
+781 ATLLPRKPD
-790 RFSPLSRI
+790 RFSPLGRV
-798 RMTREQPRRASTM
+798 RMAREHPRRASTI
-811 YGSPASSVASRRIS
+811 YGSSASSVESRRIS

-830 PAMPI
+830 PTMPI
-835 RQRSSEASS
+835 RQRSLEASS
-844 TAQQTHRSVSDTNL
+844 FAQQTHRSLSDTL
-858 QGSNTVSPLSTVNFS
+858 SQGSDAVSPVSTANFS
-873 FGDETSEPS
+873 FGDETSDPF
-882 IVSPQSTS
+882 IVSPQSTLTS
-890 TLSVR
+890 SNR
-895 RPMSAFVGR
+895 RPVSAFVGR
-904 MGASLRRPG
+904 LSGSLRRPG
-913 TAGSIS
+913 TAGSMS

-925 VSPVPERVFGQ
+925 VSPVPERVLSQ
-936 SVSLPPSPTRSER
+936 SVSLPASPTRSER

-978 EALHRRGGPH
+978 ESLHRRTGSHGP
-988 ESSPLAGTNMPSTP
+988 SPLAGTSIPPTP
-1002 QRSTDRSDL
+1002 QQPTERSDVP
-1011 LANTVATAMG
+1011 ANTISTAMG

-1034 RQATPAGARRPLPS
+1034 RQAPPPGARRPLPP
-1048 GIVAPGGYP
+1048 GIVAQGGYP
-1057 MPAPPRGALGAA
+1057 IPAPPRGALGAA

-1074 PANQAPA
+1074 PSNQAPA

-1103 LLRPTPRRLETIE
+1103 LLRPAPRRLETIE

-1131 RDLQGAGSGGHRR
+1131 RDLQTATRGGHKR
-1144 SQSMG
+1144 SRSMG
-1149 PALRLDRA
+1149 PALRLDQA
-1157 PTKKGWLGSRKY
+1157 PTKKGWLSNRKL
-1169 RKARSEGQSW
+1169 RKGKSEGQSW
-1179 DSPVGEDGGKEKGAK
+1179 DSPVGEDRGREKGVK
-1194 CIVMTFSSP
+1194 CVLM
-1203 QDQLTGSRPSI
+1203 
-1214 QKDSQSIG
+1214 

>member
-1 MEISTAPGSWSDKED
+1 M
-16 KEDTVATAPS
+16 
-26 VHTLHPSNADENEV
+26 
-40 QEAAQNQAKGTKTG
+40 
-54 DKGKGRDQKKHG
+54 
-66 VMSLP
+66 
-71 AEIRE
+71 
-76 TILYL
+76 
-81 TDPETFA
+81 
-88 SLVLVDHAW
+88 
-97 RSASETPHLYAHH
+97 
-110 LSRCPSFSR
+110 
-119 SHNYVGGPFTENSL
+119 
-133 PKLKGQ
+133 
-139 FAREVKRNLFEAYL
+139 KRNLFEAYL
-153 QPRRTLVSFVST
+153 QPRRTLVSLIST
-165 TTSSSAAFPGGEAFE
+165 TTSSSAAIPGGEAFA
-180 FVFSPNGHWVLALS
+180 VAFSPNGHWVLALS

-199 VIDTVSPKISVQRE
+199 VIDTASTKISVQRE
-213 FKVLRRPVSAAILDD
+213 LKVLRRPISAAILDD
-228 GSILAVLSS
+228 GCILAVLSS
-237 DHRINVYNLQNLE
+237 DHLVNIYNLKNPM
-250 VKHLRA
+250 VKHVR
-256 VSLDESPHAIA
+256 VISLDEPPHVIA

-294 SEHRAVKCDRVDA
+294 SEHRAIKCDRVDA
-307 LRFSGDGTMLV
+307 LRFSGDGTVLV

-324 KNPNTV
+324 TNPNTV
-330 ILSAPYYSE
+330 ILSAPYYTE

-382 WTFTY
+382 WIFTY

-403 NGSTYFTGPRPP
+403 NGTTYFTGPRPP

-420 RNPRKKLA
+420 RNIRKKLA
-428 PCTLPTPSDHG
+428 PCTLPTPSNHG

-445 FLGKEIWLYGVPEGL
+445 FLGQEVWLYGVPEGL
-460 DISTVTQTDDPNLQR
+460 DTTAVTQTDDPNAQS
-475 APLSGQGTPS
+475 ASSSSGQGTPS
-485 GGVRSPSTS
+485 GATMSPSTS
-494 LTRGEAIE
+494 LTRGEAAE

-518 VFAKGRLV
+518 VFAKGRRV

-536 WVTRKREI
+536 WVSRKQEKA
-544 SGPPSL
+544 GPLSL
-550 GERLLIFAPG
+550 RERLIIFAPG

-574 SVDGGRLVMLDFDR
+574 SVDGGRLVILDFDR
-588 TSRGGMVDE
+588 TSRDGMVE
-597 IKFEVGNKTPELLE
+597 EVTFEVGNAIPDLLE
-611 EEDMDMDTEVALAR
+611 EKDIDMESEVALAR
-625 KRTVRNLPDRRTTV
+625 QRTVRNLPDRRTTV
-639 VDVLASAPEMPPL
+639 VDVLASAPELPPL

-666 TAAAGST
+666 AAA
-673 SVAAAQASLPEV
+673 AAATGSASLPIVPASLPEV
-685 ADSPAEG
+685 ADSSAEG

-738 ARVEYRRADGRGEL
+738 ARVEYRRPNSRREL

-760 WVPPPPPYTAES
+760 WVPPPPPYTAEP
-772 DRPLPEHLR
+772 DTPLPEHLR
-781 ATLLPKKPD
+781 ATLLPRQPE
-790 RFSPLSRI
+790 RSSSSNRV
-798 RMTREQPRRASTM
+798 RMVQEQPRRATTM
-811 YGSPASSVASRRIS
+811 HQSPTSSVASRRIS

-835 RQRSSEASS
+835 RQRSLEATSPG
-844 TAQQTHRSVSDTNL
+844 QQTYRSVSDTRSH
-858 QGSNTVSPLSTVNFS
+858 GSSTVSPLSDFNFS
-873 FGDETSEPS
+873 FGDGPSEPS
-882 IVSPQSTS
+882 TGSPQSVS
-890 TLSVR
+890 PSLSSR
-895 RPMSAFVGR
+895 RPVSAFIGR
-904 MGASLRRPG
+904 MSGSLRRPR
-913 TAGSIS
+913 TAHSIS
-919 RVPPIT
+919 RVPPIA
-925 VSPVPERVFGQ
+925 VSPIPERVISE

-964 LEYPLPPAPSNSSV
+964 LEYPLPPAPSNSNVDS
-978 EALHRRGGPH
+978 LHRRGDSHGP
-988 ESSPLAGTNMPSTP
+988 SRLAAPTIPVTVQQP
-1002 QRSTDRSDL
+1002 TEPSDL
-1011 LANTVATAMG
+1011 LASAVVTTIG

-1034 RQATPAGARRPLPS
+1034 RQAPPPGARRPLPP

-1057 MPAPPRGALGAA
+1057 IPAPPRGALGAA

-1074 PANQAPA
+1074 VANRAPA

-1103 LLRPTPRRLETIE
+1103 LLRPAPRRLETIE
-1116 SVSSFISYSRTRSRS
+1116 SVSSLISYSRTRSRS
-1131 RDLQGAGSGGHRR
+1131 RDLQAARTASHRR

-1157 PTKKGWLGSRKY
+1157 PTKKGWLSARKSRKGVVEE
-1169 RKARSEGQSW
+1169 RSL
-1179 DSPVGEDGGKEKGAK
+1179 DSPIGEDGGKEKGGK
-1194 CIVMTFSSP
+1194 CVVM
-1203 QDQLTGSRPSI
+1203 
-1214 QKDSQSIG
+1214 

>member
-1 MEISTAPGSWSDKED
+1 MTYS
-16 KEDTVATAPS
+16 
-26 VHTLHPSNADENEV
+26 
-40 QEAAQNQAKGTKTG
+40 
-54 DKGKGRDQKKHG
+54 
-66 VMSLP
+66 
-71 AEIRE
+71 
-76 TILYL
+76 ILYL

-88 SLVLVDHAW
+88 SLVLVDSAW
-97 RSASETPHLYAHH
+97 RSASQTPHLYAHH

-119 SHNYVGGPFTENSL
+119 SHNYVGGPFTEDSL
-133 PKLKGQ
+133 LKLKGQ

-153 QPRRTLVSFVST
+153 QPQRTLVSLISS
-165 TTSSSAAFPGGEAFE
+165 TTSSSAAVPGGEAFE
-180 FVFSPNGHWVLALS
+180 FAFSPNGHWVLALS

-213 FKVLRRPVSAAILDD
+213 LKVLRRPVSAAILDD

-237 DHRINVYNLQNLE
+237 DHRVNIYNLRNRE
-250 VKHLRA
+250 AKHLRA
-256 VSLDESPHAIA
+256 ISLDEPPHAIA

-285 HSLAPSALA
+285 HSLAPGALA

-324 KNPNTV
+324 TNPNTV
-330 ILSAPYYSE
+330 ILSAPYYTE
-339 DHHHLPASEQIS
+339 DHRHLPAWEQIS

-363 SRDCS
+363 SRDCC

-403 NGSTYFTGPRPP
+403 NGTTYFTGPRPP

-428 PCTLPTPSDHG
+428 PCTLPASSDHG
-439 ELVAAG
+439 ELIAAG
-445 FLGKEIWLYGVPEGL
+445 FLGKEVWLYGVPEGL
-460 DISTVTQTDDPNLQR
+460 DTSTVTQTDDANAQSASSSSGR
-475 APLSGQGTPS
+475 DTPL
-485 GGVRSPSTS
+485 GGAGSPSTS
-494 LTRGEAIE
+494 LTRGEAAE

-518 VFAKGRLV
+518 VFAKGRRV

-536 WVTRKREI
+536 WVSRKHKK
-544 SGPPSL
+544 SGPLSL

-566 DLEQDGFA
+566 ELEQDGFA
-574 SVDGGRLVMLDFDR
+574 SLDGGRLVILDFDR
-588 TSRGGMVDE
+588 TPHDGMAEEV
-597 IKFEVGNKTPELLE
+597 KFEVGNNTPELLQE
-611 EEDMDMDTEVALAR
+611 ENMDIDTEVALAR
-625 KRTVRNLPDRRTTV
+625 QRTVRNLPDRRTTV

-652 PPTANAIANANAAA
+652 PPTANAIANTNATAAA
-666 TAAAGST
+666 AAAGST
-673 SVAAAQASLPEV
+673 GVVTAQAGLPEV
-685 ADSPAEG
+685 ANSPSEG

-705 YSHTQPRS
+705 YSHSQPRS

-724 AANRERNPPRIISE
+724 AANRERNPPRIFSE
-738 ARVEYRRADGRGEL
+738 ARVEYRRPDGRGEL

-781 ATLLPKKPD
+781 ATLMPRKPD
-790 RFSPLSRI
+790 RFSPLSRV
-798 RMTREQPRRASTM
+798 RMTREQFRRASTM
-811 YGSPASSVASRRIS
+811 YGSPASSAASRRIS

-844 TAQQTHRSVSDTNL
+844 PGQQTHRSVSDTIS
-858 QGSNTVSPLSTVNFS
+858 QGSNTVSPLSTVDFS
-873 FGDETSEPS
+873 FGVESGESS
-882 IVSPQSTS
+882 IVSPLSTS
-890 TLSVR
+890 SSSSR
-895 RPMSAFVGR
+895 RPVSAFVGR
-904 MGASLRRPG
+904 MSGSLRRPS
-913 TAGSIS
+913 TARSVS

-949 PGSPLTLTGANLQQR
+949 PGSSLTLTGANLQQR

-978 EALHRRGGPH
+978 ESLHRRAGSHG
-988 ESSPLAGTNMPSTP
+988 SSPLAGTNIPSTSQQP
-1002 QRSTDRSDL
+1002 TERSDL
-1011 LANTVATAMG
+1011 LADTVATAMG

-1034 RQATPAGARRPLPS
+1034 RQAPPSGARRPLPPS
-1048 GIVAPGGYP
+1048 IVAPGSYP
-1057 MPAPPRGALGAA
+1057 SPAPPRGALGAA

-1092 ASNSFSRSSPA
+1092 PGNSFSRSSPT
-1103 LLRPTPRRLETIE
+1103 LLRPAPRRLETIE

-1131 RDLQGAGSGGHRR
+1131 RDLQAVRSGGHRR

-1157 PTKKGWLGSRKY
+1157 RTKKGWLSARKL
-1169 RKARSEGQSW
+1169 RKGRGDGQAW
-1179 DSPVGEDGGKEKGAK
+1179 DSPVGEEEGKEKAAK
-1194 CIVMTFSSP
+1194 CVVM
-1203 QDQLTGSRPSI
+1203 
-1214 QKDSQSIG
+1214 

>member
-1 MEISTAPGSWSDKED
+1 MTCS
-16 KEDTVATAPS
+16 
-26 VHTLHPSNADENEV
+26 
-40 QEAAQNQAKGTKTG
+40 
-54 DKGKGRDQKKHG
+54 
-66 VMSLP
+66 
-71 AEIRE
+71 
-76 TILYL
+76 ILYL

-119 SHNYVGGPFTENSL
+119 SHNYVEGPFTEDSL
-133 PKLKGQ
+133 PKLKGY

-153 QPRRTLVSFVST
+153 QPRRTLVNLVST
-165 TTSSSAAFPGGEAFE
+165 TTSSSAAFPGGEAFD
-180 FVFSPNGHWVLALS
+180 FTSSTNGHWVLALS

-199 VIDTVSPKISVQRE
+199 VIDTVSPRISVQRE
-213 FKVLRRPVSAAILDD
+213 LKVLRRPVSAAILND

-237 DHRINVYNLQNLE
+237 DHRVNVYNLQNLE
-250 VKHLRA
+250 VKHMRA
-256 VSLDESPHAIA
+256 VSLDEPPHAIA

-285 HSLAPSALA
+285 HSLAPSALV
-294 SEHRAVKCDRVDA
+294 SEHRAVKCERVEA

-318 GTTKNS
+318 GTTRNS
-324 KNPNTV
+324 TNPNTV
-330 ILSAPYYSE
+330 ILSAPYYTE

-368 NAALLPNRSDGDTS
+368 NAALLPNRSDGDTN

-403 NGSTYFTGPRPP
+403 NGTTYFTGPRPP

-428 PCTLPTPSDHG
+428 PCTLPTSSDHG

-445 FLGKEIWLYGVPEGL
+445 FLGNEVWLYGVPEGL
-460 DISTVTQTDDPNLQR
+460 DTSTVIQTDDANAQS
-475 APLSGQGTPS
+475 ASSSSGQGTPS

-494 LTRGEAIE
+494 LTRGEAAE
-502 LTRLPKWQ
+502 LTKLPKWQ

-518 VFAKGRLV
+518 VFAKGRRV

-536 WVTRKREI
+536 WVGRKQERL
-544 SGPPSL
+544 GLPSL

-574 SVDGGRLVMLDFDR
+574 SVDGGRIAILDFDR
-588 TSRGGMVDE
+588 TSRDGMIEEV
-597 IKFEVGNKTPELLE
+597 KFEVGNKTPELLE
-611 EEDMDMDTEVALAR
+611 EEDMDMDTEVALVR

-639 VDVLASAPEMPPL
+639 VDVLASAPPMPPL
-652 PPTANAIANANAAA
+652 PPTANAIANAAAA
-666 TAAAGST
+666 AASTATGST
-673 SVAAAQASLPEV
+673 SVATAQPSLPEV
-685 ADSPAEG
+685 AESPAEG

-738 ARVEYRRADGRGEL
+738 ARVEYRRPDGRGEL

-781 ATLLPKKPD
+781 ATLLPRTTD
-790 RFSPLSRI
+790 RFSPLSRV
-798 RMTREQPRRASTM
+798 RMAREQPRRASTT
-811 YGSPASSVASRRIS
+811 YGSPATRLASRRIS
-825 SLPER
+825 SSPER

-844 TAQQTHRSVSDTNL
+844 PGRQTHRNVSDTIP
-858 QGSNTVSPLSTVNFS
+858 QRSDTVSPMSTVDFS
-873 FGDETSEPS
+873 FSDEPSEPS
-882 IVSPQSTS
+882 IASPQSISSTS
-890 TLSVR
+890 SGR
-895 RPMSAFVGR
+895 RPVSAFVGR
-904 MGASLRRPG
+904 VSESLRRPS
-913 TAGSIS
+913 TARSIPQV
-919 RVPPIT
+919 RPIT
-925 VSPVPERVFGQ
+925 ASPVPERVFSQ
-936 SVSLPPSPTRSER
+936 SVSLPPSPTRGER

-964 LEYPLPPAPSNSSV
+964 LEYPLPPAPSDTSADS
-978 EALHRRGGPH
+978 LHRRAGSH
-988 ESSPLAGTNMPSTP
+988 SSSPLAETSMSSTSQQP
-1002 QRSTDRSDL
+1002 PEHSDL
-1011 LANTVATAMG
+1011 LASTVATAMG

-1034 RQATPAGARRPLPS
+1034 RQPPPPGARRPLPP
-1048 GIVAPGGYP
+1048 GIVASGGYP
-1057 MPAPPRGALGAA
+1057 IPAPPRGALGAA

-1074 PANQAPA
+1074 PSNQAPA
-1081 RSLSGRNLSLS
+1081 RSLSVRNLSLS

-1103 LLRPTPRRLETIE
+1103 LLRPAPRRLETIE

-1131 RDLQGAGSGGHRR
+1131 RDLQAVGNRR

-1157 PTKKGWLGSRKY
+1157 PTKKGWLSARKL
-1169 RKARSEGQSW
+1169 RKGRSEAQSW
-1179 DSPVGEDGGKEKGAK
+1179 DSPDREDGGKEKGAK
-1194 CIVMTFSSP
+1194 CIVM
-1203 QDQLTGSRPSI
+1203 
-1214 QKDSQSIG
+1214 